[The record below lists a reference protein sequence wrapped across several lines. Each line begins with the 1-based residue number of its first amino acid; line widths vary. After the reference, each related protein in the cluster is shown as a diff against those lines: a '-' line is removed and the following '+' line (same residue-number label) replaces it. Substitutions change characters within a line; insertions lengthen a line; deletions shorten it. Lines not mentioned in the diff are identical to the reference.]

1 MPYTIFDEKGKFAE
15 SSSFMF
21 YMPFIINGMGSINI
35 EDIKTGCFL
44 AVLSD
49 GLPRNQIPNIP
60 NWRDGETASE
70 KVTIASDEESVGTLV
85 FNHMALE
92 NQVEIERENEWS
104 ELRIYGG
111 RKPIDKDTPA
121 EWLVTNDWRMEPR
134 GQNEE
139 ADNFSKYFDFGS
151 IKDALCDETVVVRG
165 RGGSLQRITLC
176 RRMIKDTIAEIIMQ
190 NSSLLR
196 VTEGM
201 PVLTL
206 RTLGNSKHVTNVAD
220 REFFKQ
226 MRNPNTEHSGYVL
239 IAAGAFAFQSADTM
253 LEEWRMPLGGLDFN
267 SVRQK
272 LGAIAFAPN
281 NAPADANRL
290 FRQLHNIDNTDRD
303 GVTTGRMM
311 SDAPVE
317 VLFVERVK

>member
-1 MPYTIFDEKGKFAE
+1 MPYAISDEKGEFAK

-21 YMPFIINGMGSINI
+21 YMPFTVTGRGTIRL
-35 EDIKTGCFL
+35 EDEQTGCFL

-60 NWRDGETASE
+60 NWRDGATASE
-70 KVTIASDEESVGTLV
+70 KVTMASDEESVGTLV

-111 RKPIDKDTPA
+111 RRPIGTIPA
-121 EWLVTNDWRMEPR
+121 DWIVTNDWRMEPR
-134 GQNEE
+134 GQNEG

-151 IKDALCDETVVVRG
+151 IKDALCDETVVVRSS
-165 RGGSLQRITLC
+165 GGSLQRITLC
-176 RRMIKDTIAEIIMQ
+176 RRMIKDTIAEMIIQ
-190 NSSLLR
+190 NSNLLD

-201 PVLTL
+201 PALTL
-206 RTLGNSKHVTNVAD
+206 RTSGNSKHVTNVAD
-220 REFFKQ
+220 REFFNQ
-226 MRNPNTEHSGYVL
+226 IHNAQTEHSGYVL

-253 LEEWRMPLGGLDFN
+253 LEEWRMPDDGGLDFN
-267 SVRQK
+267 LIRQK

-281 NAPADANRL
+281 NVPADGNRL
-290 FRQLHNIDNTDRD
+290 FRQLRNIDDTYRD
-303 GVTTGRMM
+303 GVTTGRGMP
-311 SDAPVE
+311 DAPIE
-317 VLFVERVK
+317 VLFVERVQ